1 MFWTTATSKKK
12 ATKKADP
19 RRRPSRPPKGQ
30 TENRRVKD
38 AERKR
43 RESLKRRD
51 VPVPPCEDPE
61 RRKRLEADDA
71 AWLRWY
77 FGADCPNPFS
87 RDFTPDQLVMIAA
100 VRTGLDSGGDQAIA
114 APRGE
119 GKSSIVERL
128 GLKYSAEGRCDF
140 LVIFGAT
147 GTAAEQALDSI
158 KEDIATNDRL
168 LADYPE
174 LCVPVRALENT
185 PNRAHYQTVSGAR
198 HDNGQAYVRAS
209 SRFVWCGNEIVF
221 PDVPGS
227 PARRAVI
234 ATRGLEAAVRGLKRK
249 GKRPRMA
256 LIDDPDTETTSESE
270 AQATKLEKRIDKG
283 IGGLGS
289 QTKPISRVM
298 LTTLQSRKSVS
309 YRYTD
314 PKQKSSWNGIRQ
326 RTLQHKPTR
335 EDLWLEYV
343 AQRQLDQQNG
353 DREGRTAH
361 AMYVANRAVMDAG
374 AQLSNP
380 YRYDGTLLADGTQ
393 RQLSALQRYYDEV
406 ARIGAEAV
414 ATELDNDPPAED
426 QDVDRLVLSAH
437 RIQHQCL
444 SGLDRRVVPAGTK
457 LIVRAAD
464 VKKIGLHHVTLAFDA
479 DARGSVIDYDFFEF
493 SGAAGRAAKDCELII
508 LEGLWDWHTALQELT
523 YEDQAGEIYGCE
535 LTLIDAGWKDE
546 SWAGQPVQAFCSAL
560 GNREFVPS
568 KGMKPYHRPND
579 SRRIAAG
586 DNWHIAY
593 PRGTPLVEM
602 NSDHWKLKVHE
613 AWLAEPGAPGSL
625 TLFSPPLVEGR
636 SQKNAHLGFA
646 KHQTAEHYETRPA
659 KGFRAPQSGWFGS
672 SKPNHWFDATYM
684 AFVAKSIKGISALA
698 AASAPPRA
706 TPAARPPDS
715 TSQSHAP
722 TRASAPDSSSRAST
736 PRRRI
741 SFRR

>member
-1 MFWTTATSKKK
+1 
-12 ATKKADP
+12 
-19 RRRPSRPPKGQ
+19 
-30 TENRRVKD
+30 
-38 AERKR
+38 
-43 RESLKRRD
+43 
-51 VPVPPCEDPE
+51 
-61 RRKRLEADDA
+61 
-71 AWLRWY
+71 
-77 FGADCPNPFS
+77 
-87 RDFTPDQLVMIAA
+87 
-100 VRTGLDSGGDQAIA
+100 
-114 APRGE
+114 
-119 GKSSIVERL
+119 
-128 GLKYSAEGRCDF
+128 
-140 LVIFGAT
+140 
-147 GTAAEQALDSI
+147 
-158 KEDIATNDRL
+158 
-168 LADYPE
+168 
-174 LCVPVRALENT
+174 
-185 PNRAHYQTVSGAR
+185 
-198 HDNGQAYVRAS
+198 
-209 SRFVWCGNEIVF
+209 
-221 PDVPGS
+221 
-227 PARRAVI
+227 VI
-234 ATRGLEAAVRGLKRK
+234 ATRGLDAAVRGLKRK

-270 AQATKLEKRIDKG
+270 AQAAKLEKRIDKG

-326 RTLQHKPTR
+326 RTLQRKPTR

-374 AQLSNP
+374 AQISNP
-380 YRYDGTLLADGTQ
+380 HRYDGTLLADGTQ

-406 ARIGAEAV
+406 ARIGADAV

-426 QDVDRLVLSAH
+426 QDVDRLVLTAH

-444 SGLDRRVVPAGTK
+444 SGLDRRIVPPGTK

-508 LEGLWDWHTALQELT
+508 LEGLWDWHTALQELA
-523 YEDQAGEIYGCE
+523 YEDQSGEIYDCE

-546 SWAGQPVQAFCSAL
+546 SWAGQPVHAFCSAL
-560 GNREFVPS
+560 GGREFVAS
-568 KGMKPYHRPND
+568 KGMKPYHKPND
-579 SRRIAAG
+579 SRRVVVG

-593 PRGTPLVEM
+593 PRGAPLVEM

-636 SQKNAHLGFA
+636 ALKNFHLGFA

-659 KGFRAPQSGWFGS
+659 KGFRAMQTGWFS
-672 SKPNHWFDATYM
+672 SGKPNHWFDATYM

-698 AASAPPRA
+698 SAAAPPRPA
-706 TPAARPPDS
+706 ASPRQQPQGTTTRAASSPPASSPTPATRPPV
-715 TSQSHAP
+715 T
-722 TRASAPDSSSRAST
+722 
-736 PRRRI
+736 RRRI